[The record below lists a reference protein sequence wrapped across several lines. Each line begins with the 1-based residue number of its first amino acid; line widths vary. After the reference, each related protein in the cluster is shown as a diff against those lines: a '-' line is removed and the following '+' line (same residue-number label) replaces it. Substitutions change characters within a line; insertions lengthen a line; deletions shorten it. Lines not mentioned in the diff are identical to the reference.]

1 MSTTCPNA
9 LPCNANYSVVDNKG
23 TGTRFVVGGAGNN
36 VTTPGSSSTGIE
48 FGIRH
53 AF

>member
-1 MSTTCPNA
+1 VFVST
-9 LPCNANYSVVDNKG
+9 
-23 TGTRFVVGGAGNN
+23 GAGPAGIKGGE
-36 VTTPGSSSTGIE
+36 TSTGIE